1 MRIAIR
7 EVICATALG
16 VFALNSYAM
25 GDDTNDKDVC
35 IKQAKANLTKA
46 KEDAKASRKS
56 KDAMASATHEKTEA
70 NYAVAK
76 EKCDAMSG
84 DAKSKC
90 VADAK
95 ARYHQ

>member
-1 MRIAIR
+1 M
-7 EVICATALG
+7 ATA
-16 VFALNSYAM
+16 A
-25 GDDTNDKDVC
+25 
-35 IKQAKANLTKA
+35 
-46 KEDAKASRKS
+46 
-56 KDAMASATHEKTEA
+56 HEKTEA

-95 ARYHQ
+95 ARYNQ

>member
-1 MRIAIR
+1 MPRRGRVQVRKAA
-7 EVICATALG
+7 CDAKSG
-16 VFALNSYAM
+16 
-25 GDDTNDKDVC
+25 NDKDVC
-35 IKQAKANLTKA
+35 IKEAKANLTKA

-56 KDAMASATHEKTEA
+56 KDAMATASHEKSEA